1 MELCKLYIEY
11 GANAQLIDKNRE
23 KASNYARRN
32 GHQRIV
38 DFLQNCKIQ
47 VRRVKEE
54 RDRRVQE
61 SSQNTV

>member
-1 MELCKLYIEY
+1 MELCKLYVEY

-38 DFLQNCKIQ
+38 DFLQNCKI
-47 VRRVKEE
+47 
-54 RDRRVQE
+54 
-61 SSQNTV
+61 